1 MIKNYFD
8 KQFELRYFEMNELGI
23 ASPTTILTLLEETAA
38 EHCYSI
44 NHSLYQLADQNIGWV
59 LISGVMQM
67 ERYPRY
73 KEKITIRT
81 WLSNYTT
88 IKGYR
93 ENVIY
98 DEQNNIIGRARGLW
112 IFFDIN
118 RRKPI
123 KIFDDIIE
131 KWSFC
136 NKESIDYDISEKTE
150 AIESPDYELKFKINK
165 YDTDMI
171 KHVNNIRYLQW
182 AIESIPDNI
191 IDNYYLHS
199 IDGRF
204 ISEAHY
210 GQTVISM
217 TKNDVSDSMDKSF
230 IHSIKIEGINKV
242 CATAKTIWKKNTNL
256 VPHVQAISCKES

>member
-1 MIKNYFD
+1 MLDNSFD

-23 ASPTTILTLLEETAA
+23 ASPTTMLTLLEETAA

-44 NHSLYQLADQNIGWV
+44 NHSLYQLADQNVGWV
-59 LISGVMQM
+59 LISGVLQM

-81 WLSNYTT
+81 WLSNYTI
-88 IKGYR
+88 IKGHR
-93 ENVIY
+93 ENLIY
-98 DEQNNIIGRARGLW
+98 DEQGVIIGRARGLW

-118 RRKPI
+118 RRRPVQ
-123 KIFDDIIE
+123 IFKDIIE

-136 NKESIDYDISEKTE
+136 NVESIDHDISKK
-150 AIESPDYELKFKINK
+150 IKSVDSPEYELKFRIHK

-191 IDNYYLHS
+191 IDEYYLHS
-199 IDGRF
+199 LDGRF

-210 GQTVISM
+210 GQTVISL
-217 TKNDVSDSMDKSF
+217 TKNDSSDSNDESF
-230 IHSIKIEGINKV
+230 IHSIRIEGTNEV
-242 CATAKTIWKKNTNL
+242 CATAKSIWRRM
-256 VPHVQAISCKES
+256 V